1 MKDPPTYRMEKK
13 KKKYKR
19 GGASLNVIKRRCG
32 RRRTGIEETIEIVR
46 SYEGNNATNVNCR
59 RNT

>member
-1 MKDPPTYRMEKK
+1 MEKRT
-13 KKKYKR
+13 KKYKR
-19 GGASLNVIKRRCG
+19 GGASLNIIKRRCG
-32 RRRTGIEETIEIVR
+32 RRRTGIEETIEVVR